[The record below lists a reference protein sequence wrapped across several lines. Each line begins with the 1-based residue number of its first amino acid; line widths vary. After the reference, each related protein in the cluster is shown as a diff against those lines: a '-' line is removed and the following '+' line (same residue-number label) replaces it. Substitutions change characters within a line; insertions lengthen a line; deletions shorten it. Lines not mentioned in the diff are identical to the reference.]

1 MVAKCN
7 SAKPHEVTLET
18 QAAQREILSY
28 NNDLDN
34 GLNGGIQ
41 AAKELLIIYFFVK
54 LSKIR
59 RNWALVWKH

>member
-7 SAKPHEVTLET
+7 SAKPREVTLET
-18 QAAQREILSY
+18 QAAQREKLSY

-41 AAKELLIIYFFVK
+41 AAKEPSIIYFLSSCPK
-54 LSKIR
+54 LEETE
-59 RNWALVWKH
+59 H